1 MSVSRKKVVILSVV
15 ALAVVTLSA
24 FTIYAINTGDF
35 SPAESVSNILYPK
48 ATEPPTQP
56 PTQPTDPE
64 LDAKI
69 SSQKLSVKDNTS
81 ATITATIKGN
91 QQGGYNIR
99 YTTSDENI
107 AYIDTKGNITPKS
120 AGECQVG
127 VYIEGYDNSL
137 QNFSLQVQD
146 ERMQQIQTLNSYL
159 FGLPY
164 RQEYFYANNKK
175 GIAKM
180 TGCRIED
187 INQDGNYELIIRYNL
202 SDMLQKVFVIT
213 SDDTDYYIN
222 QSNINFDD
230 IANGNFSSYSEEV
243 YVDES
248 QTISILSESTRTVNN
263 FTEKRVSLY
272 NVGMMS
278 AVVSEYFSKEPLNL
292 FEMNKKA
299 QYSIN
304 NEPCPRDDFL
314 WQYSALK
321 SAREMFEDYVGVT
334 ASLSQGKYVK
344 AELPSD
350 IGQSYY
356 NRLKWTSSDTEVAEV
371 NDTGMITGRSKMGNC
386 DIIGYIEGY
395 DTPFCK
401 VSVDVSDISSDFD
414 GYVEMIKDK
423 EIIGSAG
430 NKMRLYGYCVMDI
443 DRDNVQDLLLYYVGG
458 NGCQLEFAHYFGSQV
473 NRQIVKS
480 IVTENGTS
488 CMFDLYEDM
497 MNNEIVLYVG
507 KVTKTDDAMKND
519 FHYENFIGGQFVDNG
534 SSLYSTTSFNS
545 GKSEYRV
552 ADSVVD
558 SDSFNAMVSRYQKT
572 SSWKLVA

>member
-1 MSVSRKKVVILSVV
+1 MILSVI

-24 FTIYAINTGDF
+24 FTIYAVNTGNF
-35 SPAESVSNILYPK
+35 SPAELVSNILYPK

-56 PTQPTDPE
+56 PTAPPTDPE

-69 SSQKLSVKDNTS
+69 SSQKLSVKENTQ
-81 ATITATIKGN
+81 ANITATIKGN

-159 FGLPY
+159 FGLSY
-164 RQEYFYANNKK
+164 RQEYFYANGKK

-180 TGCRIED
+180 TGCRIKD

-202 SDMLQKVFVIT
+202 SDMLQKVFVVT
-213 SDDTDYYIN
+213 LDGTDYYIN
-222 QSNINFDD
+222 QSNINFND
-230 IANGNFSSYSEEV
+230 IANNNFSSYSEEV
-243 YVDES
+243 YVDGN
-248 QTISILSESTRTVNN
+248 QNISILAESTRSVNN
-263 FTEKRVSLY
+263 FTEKKASLY
-272 NVGMMS
+272 SVGMMS
-278 AVVSEYFSKEPLNL
+278 VLSSEYYSKEPLNL
-292 FEMNKKA
+292 IDMNKKA

-304 NEPCPRDDFL
+304 NETSTRDDFL
-314 WQYSALK
+314 WQYSSLK
-321 SAREMFEDYVGVT
+321 SSREMFEDYVSIT
-334 ASLSQGKYVK
+334 ASLSQGKYFK

-356 NRLKWTSSDTEVAEV
+356 NRLKWTSSDSEIAEV
-371 NDTGMITGRSKMGNC
+371 NNAGMITGRSKMGNC

-401 VSVDVSDISSDFD
+401 INVDVSDISSDFD
-414 GYVEMIKDK
+414 SYVEMIKDK

-430 NKMRLYGYCVMDI
+430 NKMRLYGYCVTDI
-443 DRDNVQDLLLYYVGG
+443 DRDNVQDLMLYYVGG
-458 NGCQLEFAHYFGSQV
+458 NGCQLEIAHYFGSQV

-488 CMFDLYEDM
+488 CMFDLYEDI

-534 SSLYSTTSFNS
+534 SSLYSTISFNS

-558 SDSFNAMVSRYQKT
+558 SENFNAMVSRYQKT
-572 SSWKLVA
+572 SSWKLVS